1 MLRPYTRGQ
10 AGSRASVEL
19 LKARG
24 DRGVGGTVSPVSA
37 TSSSSGL
44 CRATG
49 PPSLP
54 ALSWPHGRSP
64 DQVCLQKH
72 TRKQNIS
79 MFPVWSVE
87 TLVLFLYRTHFQ
99 AFLFFLYRTFAC
111 KMLSFSL
118 SPIILWARN
127 WEIVPEAIKWSEHGN
142 FMSSNICSVKA
153 SDIYQVNSCT
163 QRKH

>member
-24 DRGVGGTVSPVSA
+24 DRGGDSITSVCHILLLSPVS
-37 TSSSSGL
+37 L
-44 CRATG
+44 YR
-49 PPSLP
+49 PPPLP

-79 MFPVWSVE
+79 MFPVCMQTVSGNIGP
-87 TLVLFLYRTHFQ
+87 LPLQNSFPSF
-99 AFLFFLYRTFAC
+99 FFFFFLIEHLLARC
-111 KMLSFSL
+111 SL
-118 SPIILWARN
+118 SVCLLLSCGLATG
-127 WEIVPEAIKWSEHGN
+127 KWSEHGS

-153 SDIYQVNSCT
+153 SNIYQINSCT
-163 QRKH
+163 QLKH